1 MSSEYF
7 FEKKEIVLGECSS
20 NPSFLMDSDELNT
33 NDDDMSGLFNFI
45 MTRALEV
52 RATDVHLEPGP
63 RGMKIRFRIDGML
76 LEAAVLSTEK
86 SLPLVSAVKIIS
98 AMDIA
103 QSRLPQD
110 GRATISYLNRQ
121 IDLRV
126 STQPTIEGER
136 VVIRLLD
143 RHGPLLELDR
153 LGFST
158 GNMKKIRRMMSGN
171 GLLLVT
177 GPTGSGKTTTMYAML
192 KCLRSGHRNIMT
204 VEDPVEYVLEGVN
217 QTLVNTKAGLD
228 FTVGLRAV
236 LRQDPDIIMVGE
248 IRDRE
253 TADLAIRAAGTG
265 HLVLSTLH
273 TGDAAGALTRLLE
286 MGIEPYRVSSS
297 LMGAVAQRLC
307 RVRCGQCAVENEDYQ
322 IPEHVG
328 GCPDCGGT
336 GYRGLVGIQEV
347 LMVDDDIRDL
357 LVRGVSSREIS
368 KAAVGKGMTTLFED
382 GMEKAERG
390 LTTAWEVRRVTG
402 RD

>member
-1 MSSEYF
+1 MAGEYF
-7 FEKKEIVLGECSS
+7 FEKTEIDLGESPDFS
-20 NPSFLMDSDELNT
+20 LLPDIRKFRPGDA
-33 NDDDMSGLFNFI
+33 DMSGLFNFI
-45 MTRALEV
+45 VNGALGA

-63 RGMKIRFRIDGML
+63 RGLKIRFRIDGLL
-76 LEAAVLSTEK
+76 LEAGVLAGET

-98 AMDIA
+98 GMDIA

-110 GRATISYLNRQ
+110 GRATISYRERR

-153 LGFST
+153 LGFSA

-171 GLLLVT
+171 GLLLIT

-192 KCLRSGHRNIMT
+192 KSLRNGHSNIMT

-217 QTLVNTKAGLD
+217 QTQVNTRAGLD

-253 TADLAIRAAGTG
+253 TADLAVRAAGTG

-297 LMGAVAQRLC
+297 LIGAVAQRLC
-307 RVRCGQCAVENEDYQ
+307 RVRCGRCAAASGECQN
-322 IPEHVG
+322 PEPAGV
-328 GCPDCGGT
+328 CPDCGGT
-336 GYRGLVGIQEV
+336 GYRGLVGLQEV
-347 LMVDDDIRDL
+347 LLVDDPVREL
-357 LVRGVSSREIS
+357 LAKGVSSREIS
-368 KAAVGKGMTTLFED
+368 KAAMDRGMTTLFGD
-382 GMEKAERG
+382 GMEKVEKG
-390 LTTAWEVRRVTG
+390 LTTAREVRRVTG
-402 RD
+402 RE